1 MPCMLII
8 FVFKKVSKHLE
19 TEKFQKIK
27 ININQYK
34 SKSKIKNQKSK
45 IKNQKSKIKNQ
56 KSNCKYKYK

>member
-27 ININQYK
+27 ININQNQ
-34 SKSKIKNQKSK
+34 NQKSK